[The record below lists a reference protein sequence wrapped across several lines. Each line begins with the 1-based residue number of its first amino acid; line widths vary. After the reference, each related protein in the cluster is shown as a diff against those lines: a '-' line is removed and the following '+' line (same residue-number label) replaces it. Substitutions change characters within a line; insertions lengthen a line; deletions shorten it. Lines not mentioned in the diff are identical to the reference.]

1 MEIMEIRRSV
11 VDIRQMFYLE
21 MVLWAAGVE
30 QVVVVAVPHMVVLVD
45 VRAVV
50 GQEVRSHV
58 GMFHY
63 AS

>member
-1 MEIMEIRRSV
+1 
-11 VDIRQMFYLE
+11 MFYLE

-30 QVVVVAVPHMVVLVD
+30 QVAVVAVPHMVVLVD

-58 GMFHY
+58 LMFHS